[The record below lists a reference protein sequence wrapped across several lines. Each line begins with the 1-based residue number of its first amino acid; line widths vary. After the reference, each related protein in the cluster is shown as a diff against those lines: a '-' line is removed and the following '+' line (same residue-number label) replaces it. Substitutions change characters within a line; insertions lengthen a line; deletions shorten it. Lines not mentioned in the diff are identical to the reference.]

1 MRRMFWFFL
10 GAVAGA
16 SAVVWVRRKAESVAE
31 KLTPAALFEELRHI
45 ATVLWS
51 KVWSLVRPVDEG

>member
-1 MRRMFWFFL
+1 MRRVFWFFL
-10 GAVAGA
+10 GVFAGA

-31 KLTPAALFEELRHI
+31 RLTPAALFEELRNV

-51 KVWSLVRPVDEG
+51 KVQSLVRPVDEG